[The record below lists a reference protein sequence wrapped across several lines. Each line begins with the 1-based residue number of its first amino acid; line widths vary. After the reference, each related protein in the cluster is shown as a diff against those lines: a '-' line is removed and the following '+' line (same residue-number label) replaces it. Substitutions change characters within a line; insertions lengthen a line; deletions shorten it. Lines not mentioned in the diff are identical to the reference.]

1 MCGGEVN
8 YHVRDDR
15 RLEQIILDD
24 DAVSLTPEE
33 EALLYRY
40 VFFCSFSLK

>member
-8 YHVRDDR
+8 YRTPDHGRID
-15 RLEQIILDD
+15 QIIYNDD

-33 EALLYRY
+33 EALLYR
-40 VFFCSFSLK
+40 